1 MGGHI
6 VKTRI
11 ILLIPL
17 LLFWISSCATSDDLK
32 KTQRDY
38 ESKISSQQSDMQK
51 LQARL
56 DALEKNYGDTTKDLR
71 KNQADLGADLGSVR
85 DNVKTMRGQV
95 EEMNKEYSGM
105 GKGQNLK
112 SRLDDMAFRIGYI
125 ENFLGIA
132 KKETPNGAK
141 VEGQDV
147 GTAEAT
153 AEPKNDV
160 EAAYNACYKIFKEG
174 QYVKAREEFL
184 KFLKQYPKT
193 AYSDNAQFWIGE
205 TWYVEEKYERAI
217 VEYEKVV
224 KDYPSGDKVPYALLK
239 QGMAFQK
246 LGDKASA
253 TIVYQQIVKKYPQ
266 TNQARVAK
274 AKLSEM
280 KKK

>member
-51 LQARL
+51 LQTRL

-71 KNQADLGADLGSVR
+71 KNQADLGADFGSVR
-85 DNVKTMRGQV
+85 DSVQTMRGQV
-95 EEMNKEYSGM
+95 EEMNKEFSGV

-141 VEGQDV
+141 VEGQA
-147 GTAEAT
+147 GAAEAT
-153 AEPKNDV
+153 TEPKNDV
-160 EAAYNACYKIFKEG
+160 EATYNACYKLFKEG

-274 AKLSEM
+274 AKLSEL

>member
-1 MGGHI
+1 MGGFH
-6 VKTRI
+6 VKKTI
-11 ILLIPL
+11 AL
-17 LLFWISSCATSDDLK
+17 LLPIFLLWLGGCATTDDLK
-32 KTQRDY
+32 KSQRDY
-38 ESKISSQQSDMQK
+38 DSKLSSQRTDVEK

-56 DALEKNYGDTTKDLR
+56 DALEKSQTEAARDIR

-85 DNVKTMRGQV
+85 DSVQTMRGQV
-95 EEMNKEYSGM
+95 EEMQKDYAGV

-132 KKETPNGAK
+132 KKETSNGAK
-141 VEGQDV
+141 VEEQ
-147 GTAEAT
+147 TAGAAET
-153 AEPKNDV
+153 TGEPKNDV
-160 EAAYNACYKIFKEG
+160 EAAYNACYKLFKEG
-174 QYVKAREEFL
+174 QYVKSREEFL

-193 AYSDNAQFWIGE
+193 AYSDNAQFWVGE

-224 KDYPSGDKVPYALLK
+224 KDYPKGDKVPYALLK

-246 LGDKASA
+246 LGDKSSA
-253 TIVYQQIVKKYPQ
+253 KIVYNQVIKKYPN

-274 AKLSEM
+274 AKLSEL
-280 KKK
+280 K